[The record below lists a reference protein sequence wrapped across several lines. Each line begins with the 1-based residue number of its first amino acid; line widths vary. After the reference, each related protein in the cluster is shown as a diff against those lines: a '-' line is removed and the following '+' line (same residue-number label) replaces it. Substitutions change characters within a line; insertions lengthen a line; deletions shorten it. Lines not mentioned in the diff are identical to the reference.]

1 MDSNLKNE
9 SQKKCT
15 GMEDCWFRFNVGW
28 TYSEFQKVNRTGH
41 TPIRD
46 LKPRFSRWPPEASGP
61 RTILELRSVCS
72 VAKSCLTLRH
82 HGLQYIRLLCPSLS
96 PGACSDSWHWVS
108 DAIQPSHPL
117 SSPSPPAFN
126 LSQHQGLFQWVS
138 SSHQVAKEL
147 ELQHP
152 SFHWIFR
159 VDFL

>member
-28 TYSEFQKVNRTGH
+28 TFSEFQKVNRTGH
-41 TPIRD
+41 TPVRD

-96 PGACSDSWHWVS
+96 PGACSNSC
-108 DAIQPSHPL
+108 PL
-117 SSPSPPAFN
+117 SRWCHPTISSFVTPFFACPQSFPASGSF
-126 LSQHQGLFQWVS
+126 LVSQLKGPKYWGLIS
-138 SSHQVAKEL
+138 L
-147 ELQHP
+147 G
-152 SFHWIFR
+152 
-159 VDFL
+159 